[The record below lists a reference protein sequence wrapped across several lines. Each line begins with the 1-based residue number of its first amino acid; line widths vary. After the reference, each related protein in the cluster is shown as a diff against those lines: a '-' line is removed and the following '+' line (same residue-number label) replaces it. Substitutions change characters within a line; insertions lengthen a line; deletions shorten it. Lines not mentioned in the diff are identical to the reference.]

1 MRKMDRRQKHELLVQ
16 VGECLDHCRRCHYG
30 KHPNLDIEICE
41 VCPVYEEI
49 SALRERLFPNRKE
62 DFSNRKIQ
70 AILEKGPDISKS
82 ELEYLIYV
90 KVPNRVIADR
100 LEMRVKDL
108 NRLVEHLGI

>member
-1 MRKMDRRQKHELLVQ
+1 MDKQQKRALLLR
-16 VGECLDHCRRCHYG
+16 VGECLDYCRRCHYG
-30 KHPNLDIEICE
+30 KHPHVDIEICE

-49 SALRERLFPNRKE
+49 SRLRESLFPNRKE

-108 NRLVEHLGI
+108 NRLIEHLGI